1 MLASIYYK
9 LAKSSKRFQ
18 HFNMNISTFS
28 GSSVSFWGNKKKTPH
43 VSHRK
48 STLNRNLFYNETLW
62 KSCRQNTKNVSNIKL
77 IKTVYSYKSKLKKQ
91 VLLFLKSVD
100 IYKHKSQPKIINQ
113 SKDRKNENIGALVCE
128 AWPRAETFNGL
139 KTVVQNGFILGS
151 KGPRPSE
158 IN

>member
-100 IYKHKSQPKIINQ
+100 IYKHKSQLKIINQ
-113 SKDRKNENIGALVCE
+113 SKDRKNEKHRRVGMSRLASSRN
-128 AWPRAETFNGL
+128 
-139 KTVVQNGFILGS
+139 VQWSKDGGTKWVYS
-151 KGPRPSE
+151 WVKGPKTE
-158 IN
+158 